1 MYELRGFFPR
11 DASKL
16 QPEWIVS
23 ILEPRAFFPRGTLL
37 NKAANR
43 MDCFHSG
50 AAWILSTWRFRAEH
64 CMLYLHP
71 IDFSWGTTY
80 HHDPMG

>member
-23 ILEPRAFFPRGTLL
+23 MLEPRAFFPRGTLL

-50 AAWILSTWRFRAEH
+50 AAWILSTWRFRAELPSATVSQNSTLLLG
-64 CMLYLHP
+64 CAP
-71 IDFSWGTTY
+71 IA
-80 HHDPMG
+80 